1 MERDKIAA
9 RNRRLALVLVVF
21 IFMMIAITILWMSFY
36 NNLGA

>member
-9 RNRRLALVLVVF
+9 RNRRLALILVVI
-21 IFMMIAITILWMSFY
+21 IFMMIAVTILWMSLY